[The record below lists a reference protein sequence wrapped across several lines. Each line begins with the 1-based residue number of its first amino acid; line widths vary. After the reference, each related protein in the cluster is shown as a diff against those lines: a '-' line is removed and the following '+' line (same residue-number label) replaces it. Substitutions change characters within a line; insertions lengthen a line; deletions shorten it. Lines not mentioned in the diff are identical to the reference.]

1 VNAYVVNVYVGN
13 VLQASRLLAPSM
25 TRQTVGGLSNH
36 VTYRFTVAANNNYGL
51 SVASAM
57 TTNVTPSLG
66 ASAGVEFECNSSSWS
81 DAERQSVLDTMWNS
95 GARWVRIPV
104 DWSTVE
110 PTAKKS
116 YNFALNDKC
125 VSLAKKRGFRV
136 LQTLSATPAW
146 ANGNRGASVPP
157 TTVTDYGDIAQVMAA
172 RYNGSHGVGRVDAWE
187 IWNEP
192 NTSAWTG
199 SVAQYVALVKAA
211 YPRVHKG
218 FVHAAVVV
226 GAPAYNSSLFV
237 RTLYDA
243 GLTGASFDV
252 ISVHP
257 FQNPSD
263 SAPDAADPAPGS
275 YGMPADGYMT
285 HTPTVA
291 SLLASHGDDG
301 KPIWWTAFGWSTCS
315 GTITGQSTS
324 CVTEQTQADDIVGA
338 MRQAATYPAV
348 GVTFVYTAR
357 DESTDISSWVANR
370 GLLHRNLT
378 AKSALAAVT
387 NYLLER
393 TPHNGSALWSASM
406 ENGNLNEWSTNGG
419 GGMYDSGSSS
429 ASTASGIA
437 HTGSESLKATINTS
451 TGEAGVR
458 AFRWE
463 EARANRDAYYSVWL
477 YVPTTYNLSGSERWW
492 NVFQFKSRN
501 TADTRVDPLWGFYAD
516 QDAGGLYL
524 HAGWGWGGTAVA
536 GPHAG
541 DGTSGKW
548 FAPQTKVYLPVGR
561 WTHLEAYLHESKDFD
576 GILRFWQDG
585 TLLYDL
591 SSIRTSYNNCNFNS
605 WCADNEWSVNLYSDG
620 MSPSP
625 STAYFDDALI
635 TR

>member
-1 VNAYVVNVYVGN
+1 MNAYVVNVYVGN

-36 VTYRFTVAANNNYGL
+36 VTYRFTVAANNTYGL

-81 DAERQSVLDTMWNS
+81 DAERQSVLDTVWNS

-324 CVTEQTQADDIVGA
+324 CVTEQ
-338 MRQAATYPAV
+338 
-348 GVTFVYTAR
+348 
-357 DESTDISSWVANR
+357 
-370 GLLHRNLT
+370 
-378 AKSALAAVT
+378 
-387 NYLLER
+387 
-393 TPHNGSALWSASM
+393 
-406 ENGNLNEWSTNGG
+406 
-419 GGMYDSGSSS
+419 
-429 ASTASGIA
+429 
-437 HTGSESLKATINTS
+437 
-451 TGEAGVR
+451 
-458 AFRWE
+458 
-463 EARANRDAYYSVWL
+463 
-477 YVPTTYNLSGSERWW
+477 
-492 NVFQFKSRN
+492 
-501 TADTRVDPLWGFYAD
+501 
-516 QDAGGLYL
+516 
-524 HAGWGWGGTAVA
+524 
-536 GPHAG
+536 
-541 DGTSGKW
+541 
-548 FAPQTKVYLPVGR
+548 
-561 WTHLEAYLHESKDFD
+561 
-576 GILRFWQDG
+576 
-585 TLLYDL
+585 
-591 SSIRTSYNNCNFNS
+591 
-605 WCADNEWSVNLYSDG
+605 
-620 MSPSP
+620 
-625 STAYFDDALI
+625 
-635 TR
+635 